1 MKPIGKFKVRP
12 KLPPAL
18 EKIRELAYNLR
29 WTWSADTVE
38 IFRRLDSELWEQSGQ
53 NPVRM
58 LGMIDQGRLQAAAN
72 DDALLA
78 NLERVGQDLDEY
90 LEAKMTWFR
99 RNYGKAG
106 QPMVGYFSAEFG
118 LTESLSIFAGGLG
131 ILAGDHLKSASDLG
145 VPLVG
150 VGLLYQQGY
159 FRQLLGTAGWQQE
172 IYETNEFA
180 NLPVELERNP
190 DGSPLAVVLEFPGRP
205 LYAQVWRAQVG
216 RVALYLLDT
225 NTPLNVNKEDRDIT
239 DQLYGGDT
247 EMRLKQELVL
257 GIGGYR
263 ALGALGVHPTV
274 YHLNEG
280 HSAFLALEHIRK
292 LMSEYKLTFWEAREL
307 AESSLIFTTHTPVAA
322 GHDYFTPELMR
333 RYFYDYAQALGIPW
347 TEFLRMGHSR
357 PSHTNESFC
366 MTAAALHLSAASNG
380 VSKLHGEI
388 SRKMWESLWPGIPVD
403 EIPIGHVTN
412 GVHFQSWIS
421 AEMDQLYDRYLGP
434 KWREEPGDRKLWQ
447 KVDSIPN
454 EELWRTHERQ
464 RERLVAFARRRLLAQ
479 LERRG
484 VPSAEIEAA
493 KDVLDSRTLTIGFAR
508 RFATYK
514 RATLFLKDRE
524 RFLRIL
530 NDKDRPVQII
540 FAGKAHPRDEE
551 GKKLIHEIT
560 SLIRQKE
567 FRDRMVFVENYD
579 MEVARYLV
587 QGVDVWLNTPL
598 RPNEACGTSGMKAA
612 ANGVLNLSTLDGW
625 FAEAWNHPAEKS
637 PFIGWAIGRGEVFA
651 DRDYQ
656 DQTEAEALYE
666 VLERDVIPTFYDR
679 GPNGL
684 PKEWI
689 ERMKSGIGGLCHT
702 YNSHRM
708 AREYTE
714 QFYLMAHSKRALLSA
729 DGACR
734 AKTLAVWRNRI
745 HALWP
750 LVRIETV
757 ADDLAGEVEV
767 GSTVSVRAR
776 IHLGDLDPDEVTAEL
791 YCGRL
796 DARDEF
802 SSAVPIPMRP
812 AGTDNHA
819 HLFEANYGPCEHS
832 GMLGYTVRVMP
843 HHKDLTSPFLPGY
856 VTWAPE

>member
-1 MKPIGKFKVRP
+1 MRPIGKFKVKP

-18 EKIRELAYNLR
+18 EKIRDLAYNLR
-29 WTWSADTVE
+29 WTWNADTVE
-38 IFRRLDSELWEQSGQ
+38 IFRRLDSDLWDQSGH

-58 LGMIDQGRLQAAAN
+58 LGMIDQDRLHLASN

-78 NLERVGQDLDEY
+78 NLERVAKDLEEY
-90 LEAKMTWFR
+90 QEARMSWFR
-99 RNYGKAG
+99 RNYGRAG
-106 QPMVGYFSAEFG
+106 SPLVGYFSAEFG

-159 FRQLLGTAGWQQE
+159 FRQQLSAAGWQQE
-172 IYETNEFA
+172 VYETNEFA
-180 NLPVELERNP
+180 NLPVELERTA
-190 DGSPLAVVLEFPGRP
+190 DGDPLMVRLEFPGRP
-205 LYAQVWRAQVG
+205 LFAQVWRALVG
-216 RVALYLLDT
+216 RIPLYLLDT
-225 NTPLNVNKEDRDIT
+225 NTPVNQDPEDRDIT

-247 EMRLKQELVL
+247 EMRLKQEIVL

-263 ALGALGVHPTV
+263 ALEALGYHPTV
-274 YHLNEG
+274 FHMNEG
-280 HSAFLALEHIRK
+280 HSAFLALEHIK
-292 LMSEYKLTFWEAREL
+292 KIMSQYKLTFWEALEL

-322 GHDYFTPELMR
+322 GHDYFTAEQMR
-333 RYFYDYAQALGIPW
+333 RYFFEYAQALGVPW
-347 TEFLRMGHSR
+347 TEFLRMGHSK
-357 PSHTNESFC
+357 PSHASESFC
-366 MTAAALHLSAASNG
+366 MTALALRLSAASNG
-380 VSKLHGEI
+380 VSRLHGEV
-388 SRKMWESLWPGIPVD
+388 SRRMWESLWPGIPAD

-421 AEMDQLYDRYLGP
+421 ADMDQLYDRYLGP

-447 KVDSIPN
+447 KVESIPN

-464 RERLVAFARRRLLAQ
+464 RERLVAFARKRLLEQ

-484 VPSAEIEAA
+484 VPAAEIEAA
-493 KDVLDSRTLTIGFAR
+493 KDVLDSRALTIGFAR
-508 RFATYK
+508 RFASYK

-524 RFLRIL
+524 RMAQIL
-530 NDKDRPVQII
+530 NNKDCPVQII

-567 FRDRMVFVENYD
+567 FRDHMVFIENYD

-587 QGVDVWLNTPL
+587 QGSDVWLNTPL

-625 FAEAWNHPAEKS
+625 FAEAWNHPNEKS
-637 PFIGWAIGRGEVFA
+637 PFIGWAIGRGEVFP
-651 DRDYQ
+651 DREYQ
-656 DQTEAEALYE
+656 DQLEAEALYD
-666 VLERDVIPTFYDR
+666 VLERDVIPSFYER
-679 GPNGL
+679 GPNDL
-684 PKEWI
+684 PKHWLD
-689 ERMKSGIGGLCHT
+689 RMKSSIGGLCHT

-734 AKTLAVWRNRI
+734 AKTLAVWRERI
-745 HALWP
+745 HSLWP
-750 LVRIETV
+750 GVRIESVT
-757 ADDLAGEVEV
+757 DDGNGEIEV
-767 GSTVSVRAR
+767 GSSVSVRAKV
-776 IHLGDLDPDEVTAEL
+776 HLGDLTPEEVTAEL
-791 YCGRL
+791 YWGRL
-796 DARDEF
+796 DPREEF
-802 SSAVPIPMRP
+802 VSAIPIPMRP
-812 AGTDNHA
+812 TGKENH
-819 HLFEANYGPCEHS
+819 LCTFEATYGPCEQS
-832 GMLGYTVRVMP
+832 GLLGYTVRVMP

>member
-1 MKPIGKFKVRP
+1 MKPIGKFKVKP
-12 KLPPAL
+12 KLPPQL

-29 WTWSADTVE
+29 WAWNADTVE
-38 IFRRLDSELWEQSGQ
+38 VFRRLDSDLWDESGH

-58 LGMIDQGRLQAAAN
+58 LGMIDQDRLHAASN

-78 NLERVGQDLDEY
+78 SLERVSRDLDEY
-90 LEAKMTWFR
+90 RQAKMTWFR
-99 RNYGKAG
+99 RNYGRAG
-106 QPMVGYFSAEFG
+106 SPLVGYFSAEFG

-145 VPLVG
+145 VPLIA

-159 FRQLLGTAGWQQE
+159 FRQQLSAAGWQQE
-172 IYETNEFA
+172 VYEANEFA
-180 NLPVELERNP
+180 NLPVELERTP
-190 DGSPLAVVLEFPGRP
+190 AGDPLMVRVDFPGRP
-205 LYAQVWRAQVG
+205 LFAQIWRVMAG
-216 RVALYLLDT
+216 RVPLYLLDT
-225 NTPLNVNKEDRDIT
+225 NIPANPSPEDRDIT
-239 DQLYGGDT
+239 DQLYGGDV

-263 ALGALGVHPTV
+263 ALEALGYQPTV
-274 YHLNEG
+274 FHMNEG
-280 HSAFLALEHIRK
+280 HSAFLSLEHIRRI
-292 LMSEYKLTFWEAREL
+292 MTQYGLTFWEAREL

-333 RYFYDYAQALGIPW
+333 RYFFEYAQSLGIPW
-347 TEFLRMGHSR
+347 TEFLRMGHSK
-357 PSHTNESFC
+357 PSNANESFC
-366 MTAAALHLSAASNG
+366 MTALALRLSAASNG
-380 VSKLHGEI
+380 VSKLHGEV
-388 SRKMWESLWPGIPVD
+388 SRKVWESLWPGIPVD

-421 AEMDQLYDRYLGP
+421 PDMDQLYDLYLGP

-464 RERLVAFARRRLLAQ
+464 RERLVAFARERLLLQ

-484 VPSAEIEAA
+484 VPSAEVETA

-514 RATLFLKDRE
+514 RATLFLKDRD
-524 RFLRIL
+524 RLARIL
-530 NDKDRPVQII
+530 NNKERPVQII
-540 FAGKAHPRDEE
+540 FAGKAHPRDEA

-567 FRDRMVFVENYD
+567 FRDHMVFVENYD

-612 ANGVLNLSTLDGW
+612 ANGVLNLSALDGW
-625 FAEAWNHPAEKS
+625 FAEAWNHPDEKT
-637 PFIGWAIGRGEVFA
+637 PFIGWAIGRGEVFE
-651 DRDYQ
+651 DREYQ
-656 DQTEAEALYE
+656 DQIESEALYE

-684 PKEWI
+684 PKHWL
-689 ERMKSGIGGLCHT
+689 ERMKSSIAGLCHT

-714 QFYLMAHSKRALLSA
+714 QFYLMAHSKRALLAA
-729 DGACR
+729 DGAGR
-734 AKTLAVWRNRI
+734 ARTLAVWRERM

-750 LVRIETV
+750 SVRIEAVT
-757 ADDLAGEVEV
+757 DDLSGEVEV
-767 GSTVSVRAR
+767 GATVKVQAR
-776 IHLGDLDPDEVTAEL
+776 IHLGDLTPDDVTAEL

-796 DARDEF
+796 NAHEEF
-802 SSAVPIPMRP
+802 TSAVPIPMRP
-812 AGTDNHA
+812 TNTDDHT
-819 HLFEANYGPCEHS
+819 HVFEAKYGPCEQS
-832 GMLGYTVRVMP
+832 GLLGYTVRVMP
-843 HHKDLTSPFLPGY
+843 HHRDLTSPFLPGY
-856 VTWAPE
+856 VTWAPD